1 MSLLGID
8 VGGTTVKGQLKDAEG
23 RPLGE
28 WRQATPRADADGRET
43 VQVIVE
49 LLAAARKV
57 APVAAV
63 GVAVPGIVDE
73 ASGVCLYAVN
83 LSWQNL
89 PIAQLLRDRIETP
102 LAFGQDVRAGALAE
116 AVSGAAE
123 GYEGTFAFVPIGTG
137 LASAIGTHGRIAP
150 RQEWP
155 GEIGQLVISKG
166 RNAGRRVEEI
176 ASASGIARA
185 AGATNAR
192 EVAQRVLAGNRTA
205 MAIWNDAVELLGE
218 SIASI
223 VTDADATLIV
233 VGGGLAQAGTLLL
246 EPLAKAIRGR
256 LPDVP
261 GVGLKLAA
269 HGDSAA
275 MIGAVELARRLV
287 SAK

>member
-8 VGGTTVKGQLKDAEG
+8 VGGTTVKGRLSDAEG

-28 WRQATPRADADGRET
+28 WRQATPRGDANGQAT
-43 VQVIVE
+43 VEAIVE

-73 ASGVCLYAVN
+73 ASGVCLCAVN
-83 LSWQNL
+83 LGWQNL

-116 AVSGAAE
+116 AISGAAE
-123 GYEGTFAFVPIGTG
+123 GYAGTFAFVPIGTG
-137 LASAIGTHGRIAP
+137 LASAIGTRGQIVP

-155 GEIGQLVISKG
+155 GEIGQLVIAKG
-166 RNAGRRVEEI
+166 RHTGRRVEEI

-185 AGATNAR
+185 AGATNAK
-192 EVAQRVLAGNRTA
+192 EVAERVLAGERTA
-205 MAIWNDAVELLGE
+205 IAIWNDAVEVLGE

-223 VTDADATLIV
+223 VTDAEATLIV

-246 EPLAKAIRGR
+246 DPLAKAIDRHLPRGR
-256 LPDVP
+256 

-275 MIGAVELARRLV
+275 VIGAVELARRV
-287 SAK
+287 VPAI